1 VPLDAGM
8 VEGAVEL
15 GEQLLV
21 RLDQVW
27 LDPAVQAERRQP
39 ARYLADVPL
48 DGMQPVA
55 AVADVGGAEVLGGWE
70 QVADA
75 HG

>member
-1 VPLDAGM
+1 MPLHADT

-21 RLDQVW
+21 RLDLVW
-27 LDPAVQAERRQP
+27 LDSAVQAEGHQP

-70 QVADA
+70 
-75 HG
+75 